1 MLFLCYSYISYLCPP
16 KQNDI
21 TTERVMGNTSNL
33 FFMVAYKL
41 YAIAPD
47 GEKSLRE
54 EATLVRPYQF
64 ITGIGLV
71 LEAFEEQIKDR
82 RQGEKFDFIIPK
94 EQAYGERDEDSV
106 IDLPRKTFEV
116 NGHFDK
122 EQIYENAIIPLM
134 DSEGHRFPAT
144 VVAIDDNK
152 VTVDLNYPL
161 AGYDLQYVGKV
172 IEARLAT
179 EDEVNGVL
187 NMLRGDGCGCCGGHG
202 GCDGCES
209 GCGEHEGCHGH
220 HDEEGHE
227 ECCGGHGGCHKHHH
241 G

>member
-1 MLFLCYSYISYLCPP
+1 M
-16 KQNDI
+16 
-21 TTERVMGNTSNL
+21 ENTSNL

-41 YAIAPD
+41 YSIAPD
-47 GEKSLRE
+47 GTKTLRE

-122 EQIYENAIIPLM
+122 EQIYEGAIIPLV

-144 VVAIDDNK
+144 VVSVSDQG

-161 AGYDLQYVGKV
+161 AGCDLQYVGEV
-172 IEARLAT
+172 VEARPAT
-179 EDEVNGVL
+179 KEEVEGVL
-187 NMLRGDGCGCCGGHG
+187 NMLRGDGCCGCGGHDGCEGCGGECGEHEGCHHDHEGCHHGHHEGEGEGCCGGHG
-202 GCDGCES
+202 GC
-209 GCGEHEGCHGH
+209 HGH
-220 HDEEGHE
+220 H
-227 ECCGGHGGCHKHHH
+227 HH